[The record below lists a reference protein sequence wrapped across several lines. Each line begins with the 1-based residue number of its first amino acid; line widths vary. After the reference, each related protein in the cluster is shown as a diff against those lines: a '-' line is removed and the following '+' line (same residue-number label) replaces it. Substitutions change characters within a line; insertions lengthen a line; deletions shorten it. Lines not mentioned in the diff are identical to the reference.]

1 MSFQTAKARLQD
13 LSWGMSMRLFE
24 GYAIQW
30 DLWVQLVGHIAWP
43 IVVLFGVMAFR
54 KPLREL
60 LARADSVEVAGVKV
74 SSQIKALAAEVNEG
88 LKEAELKLTQSQE
101 DIANAVE
108 IAPVQE
114 AALTVDQEKLD
125 RGWQPIRE
133 AFDTVFDEIA
143 KAKGDEAVPRL
154 ARTYCRQYRY
164 VLSSNQMVLEGWFS
178 FELRDT
184 IKALNDVRE
193 TVSDQNSR
201 VTEADA
207 IQFARSCQ
215 KTAGSI
221 LNAVRYRLRR
231 ERPPTN
237 PPAAPVG

>member
-1 MSFQTAKARLQD
+1 
-13 LSWGMSMRLFE
+13 MRLFE

-60 LARADSVEVAGVKV
+60 LGRADTVEVAGVKV
-74 SSQIKALAAEVNEG
+74 SSQIKALTAEVNEG

-101 DIANAVE
+101 NIEDAVE

-114 AALTVDQEKLD
+114 AALTVDQGKLD
-125 RGWQPIRE
+125 RGWRPIRE

-154 ARTYCRQYRY
+154 SATSLRTRQ
-164 VLSSNQMVLEGWFS
+164 
-178 FELRDT
+178 
-184 IKALNDVRE
+184 
-193 TVSDQNSR
+193 
-201 VTEADA
+201 
-207 IQFARSCQ
+207 
-215 KTAGSI
+215 
-221 LNAVRYRLRR
+221 
-231 ERPPTN
+231 
-237 PPAAPVG
+237 

>member
-1 MSFQTAKARLQD
+1 
-13 LSWGMSMRLFE
+13 MRLLE

-60 LARADSVEVAGVKV
+60 LGRADSVEVAGVKV
-74 SSQIKALAAEVNEG
+74 SSQIRALTAEVNEG

-101 DIANAVE
+101 DIADAVE

-125 RGWQPIRE
+125 RGWHPVRD
-133 AFDTVFDEIA
+133 AFDTVFNEIA

-154 ARTYCRQYRY
+154 ARTYCRQHRY

-207 IQFARSCQ
+207 TQFARSCQ

-221 LNAVRYRLRR
+221 LNAVRYRLKR
-231 ERPPTN
+231 EPQPAN
-237 PPAAPVG
+237 PPSVPFG